1 MSPVFHPDCA
11 ILRPSVLGWV
21 LIHRPLRLAASSSVS
36 AAALLAALAAAPS
49 AQAHAGHGD
58 AFQPQG
64 DARQVKRLAESD
76 GLLGVATV
84 KPKQGFGGL
93 SVPSTAIVDADG
105 QSLLFVQTSKT
116 YDPVFVQ
123 TGPSQGDQV
132 VVKAGI
138 DPTDDVVV
146 AGALSLYAESMKTE
160 QDGAQAGASKPAAP
174 NVASPAAQNVPPL
187 PVLAAAAV
195 ALLSGAGIWLGR
207 RRRANG

>member
-1 MSPVFHPDCA
+1 MSPAFHPDCA
-11 ILRPSVLGWV
+11 ILSPTVLSWV
-21 LIHRPLRLAASSSVS
+21 LTHRSLRLAASVS
-36 AAALLAALAAAPS
+36 AAALLAVLTAAPS
-49 AQAHAGHGD
+49 VRAHAGHGD

-160 QDGAQAGASKPAAP
+160 QDGAQAGESKPP
-174 NVASPAAQNVPPL
+174 TSNVASLAGQNGPPL